1 MWRGRQLFSWGL
13 YLLKLSSCNLQD
25 VDFRQSCSPSSK
37 WKDDATVFP
46 LHFVDRRSGVGRAIS
61 VVLGVKESFVAVEIE
76 FHFGTAA
83 ELRVRVRMETR
94 GVVGSG
100 VADSI
105 VDMCTRI
112 FSVGWTR
119 LTDLFDCFV

>member
-1 MWRGRQLFSWGL
+1 M
-13 YLLKLSSCNLQD
+13 
-25 VDFRQSCSPSSK
+25 
-37 WKDDATVFP
+37 
-46 LHFVDRRSGVGRAIS
+46 
-61 VVLGVKESFVAVEIE
+61 LGVKESFIAVEIE